1 MHLPF
6 SAAHAEINFWDLRWK
21 KWCRLCRWLALWVC
35 LLTFAPMAARSP
47 VNSPS
52 RSTSRVIAMVYGRMV
67 GGQVRRVCAVSIT
80 RVTVSLWENYIGF
93 ALSSL
98 GQGPLGPLCQRDEV
112 YIEPTLIILW
122 MRPVCHPF
130 CALFSSAHA
139 SIWAFNILPA
149 RRYAPLVTHVAAS
162 SARDT
167 SFGHLRQHSFWG
179 FAAIFDGSLF
189 GPSPHVRRRIAHV
202 ASVLAYLSTF
212 DIQSRPWLAYGHL
225 SRLRWAI
232 VDVIAH
238 LSCRGLS
245 TRKEDVTRSSHRRD
259 VIVFLALAY
268 MTAVHSGKR
277 SSPSVS
283 VGCAASPSISEN
295 TGESP
300 REYLIFCVVFNWAL
314 VSGVFSNSPSLCVFG
329 AITTISLGEETKL
342 ENGNLESDHFRWA
355 MLVSASSLVDRFGHQ
370 GTRSSKRRFMY
381 TFPLPGTHHATVGS
395 IVGEQQERGCPFID
409 GKIFLVSSAN
419 YAFVHTTQSSLDAR
433 FLARRVISASRL
445 MATRRCLPVGE
456 LFHCGKVGLYEPARR
471 HHGLYALPAFRVS
484 LPVGELFMCSII
496 GSGLA
501 TAHVHM
507 YYL

>member
-35 LLTFAPMAARSP
+35 LSTFAPMAARSP

-93 ALSSL
+93 ALGSL

-112 YIEPTLIILW
+112 YIEPTSIILW
-122 MRPVCHPF
+122 MRPVRHPF

-167 SFGHLRQHSFWG
+167 SFGYLRQRSFWG

-212 DIQSRPWLAYGHL
+212 DIQSR
-225 SRLRWAI
+225 
-232 VDVIAH
+232 
-238 LSCRGLS
+238 GLS
-245 TRKEDVTRSSHRRD
+245 TRKEDVTRSSHRVDESLR
-259 VIVFLALAY
+259 FPGCPL
-268 MTAVHSGKR
+268 GKR

-283 VGCAASPSISEN
+283 VGCAASPSVSEN

-300 REYLIFCVVFNWAL
+300 REYLVFCVVFDWAL

-329 AITTISLGEETKL
+329 AITTIGLGEETKL
-342 ENGNLESDHFRWA
+342 ENGNLESVR
-355 MLVSASSLVDRFGHQ
+355 LVDRFGHQ

-381 TFPLPGTHHATVGS
+381 TFPLPGTHHATLGS
-395 IVGEQQERGCPFID
+395 VVGEQQERGCPFID
-409 GKIFLVSSAN
+409 DSSFPSSESISEAAKVAKVSAV
-419 YAFVHTTQSSLDAR
+419 F
-433 FLARRVISASRL
+433 FRL
-445 MATRRCLPVGE
+445 TR
-456 LFHCGKVGLYEPARR
+456 
-471 HHGLYALPAFRVS
+471 
-484 LPVGELFMCSII
+484 
-496 GSGLA
+496 
-501 TAHVHM
+501 T
-507 YYL
+507 